1 MIKCI
6 IVKAI
11 KHSRFSPEVLK
22 RLQIY
27 SNFFSQQ
34 NFNLLKTTK
43 IMDFKQ
49 YIREIPDFPK
59 PGISYK
65 DITPLFLEPQIVN
78 LCVEAI
84 CDNIPNQKPIHKV
97 IGIESRGFL
106 LSTLIAQK
114 LNAGVVL
121 VRKPGKLP
129 YKTHKKNYSLEYGED
144 SIEMHIDSIQ
154 KGENVLIHDD
164 VLATGGTAKAANE
177 LVKLSG
183 GIVIQ
188 NNFLI
193 ELQALNGRKQFL
205 DEDVFSLMMY

>member
-1 MIKCI
+1 M
-6 IVKAI
+6 V
-11 KHSRFSPEVLK
+11 
-22 RLQIY
+22 
-27 SNFFSQQ
+27 
-34 NFNLLKTTK
+34 
-43 IMDFKQ
+43 DFKQ
-49 YIREIPDFPK
+49 YIREISDFPK

-84 CDNIPNQKPIHKV
+84 CDNIPNQKQIHKV
-97 IGIESRGFL
+97 VGIESRGFL

-129 YKTHKKNYSLEYGED
+129 YKTHKKGYSLEYGED
-144 SIEMHIDSIQ
+144 SIEMHIDAIND
-154 KGENVLIHDD
+154 GENVLIHDD

-177 LVKLSG
+177 LVKICG
-183 GIVIQ
+183 GIVVQ

-193 ELQALNGRKQFL
+193 ELEALNGRQQL
-205 DEDVFSLMMY
+205 QDQDVFSLMLY

>member
-1 MIKCI
+1 
-6 IVKAI
+6 
-11 KHSRFSPEVLK
+11 
-22 RLQIY
+22 
-27 SNFFSQQ
+27 
-34 NFNLLKTTK
+34 
-43 IMDFKQ
+43 MDFKQ

-84 CDNIPNQKPIHKV
+84 CDNIPQDKQIHKV
-97 IGIESRGFL
+97 VGIESRGFL

-114 LNAGVVL
+114 LNAGLVL

-129 YKTHKKNYSLEYGED
+129 YKTHKKAYKLEYGED
-144 SIEMHIDSIQ
+144 AVEMHVDAI
-154 KGENVLIHDD
+154 KEGENVLIHDD
-164 VLATGGTAKAANE
+164 VLATGGTAKAAND
-177 LVKLSG
+177 LVKICG

-193 ELQALNGRKQFL
+193 ELAALSGRKQL
-205 DEDVFSLMMY
+205 PKHNIFSLMTY